1 MKYILLS
8 TSFFLALTAT
18 TLAQVT
24 SQQLTKACMGLD
36 NGTTEKCSCMAGK
49 FEQALDENEK
59 TYAVAMMTLNAKLLE
74 PLNGNLEDEKAAAV
88 KAKIIPLMMDCVL

>member
-1 MKYILLS
+1 MKHTLF
-8 TSFFLALTAT
+8 TVSFFFALSGA

-24 SQQLTKACMGLD
+24 SSQLITACMGLD
-36 NGTTEKCSCMAGK
+36 NGTSEKCSCMAGK

-74 PLNGNLEDEKAAAV
+74 PLNGSLEDEKATAV
-88 KAKIIPLMMDCVL
+88 KAKIIPLMMECLL